1 MSRIDAIVIGA
12 GAAGLEAARQLRA
25 HGRSVLVLEARD
37 RIGGRIL
44 THHDQRVPLP
54 IELGAE
60 FIHGD
65 APITNALLAE
75 AGLSALEI
83 SGEHGEAHRGTVRR
97 LAEAISVDRVLRRI
111 DTHGPDETVAEFLA
125 HRPGGDALER
135 ERGQTRRF
143 VEGFHAADVK
153 RISAQSIASEPGEG
167 AAEMAVHLGR
177 PTQGYDAL
185 MAWLARDLGSSLR
198 LRSPVR
204 GVTWRDRT
212 VIAEVRGRSERRRRF
227 TARSAIVTVPVGV
240 LQAPARAPGGIVFDP
255 EPRVLGRA
263 LEGIEMGAVVRVV
276 VWFRAFPWDSIQGA
290 SRFHFI
296 HLHDGPFQVLWTAH
310 PVRWPVA
317 VMWCGGTTA
326 GDLARAT
333 HGEVRHAVETQL
345 AATLGTKPRRIRA
358 AIRGLWWHDWT
369 ADPYTRGAYSYVKAG
384 AANAGRSLS
393 RPEGRTLFFA
403 GEAVGDD
410 TGTVEAALKSGR
422 RAARQVLRA
431 LS

>member
-1 MSRIDAIVIGA
+1 MNRIDAIVVGA
-12 GAAGLEAARQLRA
+12 GAAGLETARQLRA

-37 RIGGRIL
+37 RIGGRVL
-44 THHDQRVPLP
+44 THHDRRVPLP

-65 APITNALLAE
+65 TPITSALLSDAL
-75 AGLSALEI
+75 LSALDI
-83 SGEHGEAHRGTVRR
+83 SGEQGEAHRGTVRR
-97 LAEAISVDRVLRRI
+97 LAESISVDRVLRRI
-111 DTHGPDETVAEFLA
+111 DTHAADETVAEFLA
-125 HRPGGDALER
+125 HRPGGHALER

-143 VEGFHAADVK
+143 VEGFHAADVT
-153 RISAQSIASEPGEG
+153 RISAQSIAPDPGKG
-167 AAEMAVHLGR
+167 AADMAMHIGR

-198 LRSPVR
+198 LGSPVR
-204 GVTWRDRT
+204 GIAWHDRAAT
-212 VIAEVRGRSERRRRF
+212 VEVRGRSARGRRF
-227 TARSAIVTVPVGV
+227 TARTVTVTVPVGV
-240 LQAPARAPGGIVFDP
+240 LQAPARATGGIVFHP
-255 EPRVLGRA
+255 EPHRLRQA

-276 VWFRAFPWDSIQGA
+276 VWFRTFPWDSIQGA

-310 PVRWPVA
+310 PIRWPVA

-326 GDLARAT
+326 GTLSHAAR
-333 HGEVRHAVETQL
+333 GEVRQAVETQL
-345 AATLGTKPRRIRA
+345 AAALGTKPARIRA
-358 AIRGLWWHDWT
+358 AIRGLWWHNWT
-369 ADPYTRGAYSYVKAG
+369 ADPYARGAYSYVRAG

-410 TGTVEAALKSGR
+410 TGTVESALRSGR

>member
-1 MSRIDAIVIGA
+1 MNRADAIVVGA

-44 THHDQRVPLP
+44 THHDRRIPLP

-60 FIHGD
+60 FLHGD
-65 APITNALLAE
+65 APITNALLAG
-75 AGLSALEI
+75 AGLSALDV

-97 LAEAISVDRVLRRI
+97 LEEAMSVVRVLRRI
-111 DTHGPDETVAEFLA
+111 DTHGADETVAEFLA
-125 HRPGGDALER
+125 HRPGGHALER

-153 RISAQSIASEPGEG
+153 RISAQSIASEAGEG

-177 PTQGYDAL
+177 PTHGYDAL
-185 MAWLARDLGSSLR
+185 MTWLARDLGASLR

-204 GVTWRDRT
+204 GITWHDRR
-212 VIAEVRGRSERRRRF
+212 VIVDVRGRSGHGRRF
-227 TARSAIVTVPVGV
+227 SARAVLVTVPVGV

-255 EPRVLGRA
+255 EPRRLRRA
-263 LEGIEMGAVVRVV
+263 LAGIEMGAVVRVV
-276 VWFRAFPWDSIQGA
+276 VWFRAFPWDSIQGT

-310 PVRWPVA
+310 PIRWPVA
-317 VMWCGGTTA
+317 VMWCGGATA
-326 GDLARAT
+326 RDLSHAIR
-333 HGEVRHAVETQL
+333 GEVRHAVETQL
-345 AATLGTKPRRIRA
+345 AAALRTKPTRIRA

-369 ADPYTRGAYSYVKAG
+369 ADPYARGAYSYFKVG

>member
-1 MSRIDAIVIGA
+1 MNRIDAIVVGA

-37 RIGGRIL
+37 RIGGRVL
-44 THHDQRVPLP
+44 THHDRRVPLP

-75 AGLSALEI
+75 AGLSALAI

-97 LAEAISVDRVLRRI
+97 LAEAISVDRVLRHI
-111 DTHGPDETVAEFLA
+111 DTHSADETVAEFLA
-125 HRPGGDALER
+125 HRPGGHALER

-143 VEGFHAADVK
+143 VEGFHAADPT
-153 RISAQSIASEPGEG
+153 RISAQSIAPEPGEG
-167 AAEMAVHLGR
+167 ALEMAVPTGR

-198 LRSPVR
+198 LGSPVR
-204 GVTWRDRT
+204 GIAWRDRAAI
-212 VIAEVRGRSERRRRF
+212 VEVRGRSARGQRF
-227 TARSAIVTVPVGV
+227 SARTVTVTVPIGV
-240 LQAPARAPGGIVFDP
+240 LQAPARATGGIAFHP
-255 EPRVLGRA
+255 EPHRLRQA
-263 LEGIEMGAVVRVV
+263 LAGVEMGAVVRVV
-276 VWFRAFPWDSIQGA
+276 VWFRTFPWDSIQGA
-290 SRFHFI
+290 SRFDFI

-310 PVRWPVA
+310 PIRWPVA

-326 GDLARAT
+326 GTLSRAT
-333 HGEVRHAVETQL
+333 RGEVRHAVETQL
-345 AATLGTKPRRIRA
+345 AAAHGTKPARVRA
-358 AIRGLWWHDWT
+358 AIRGLWWHNWT
-369 ADPYTRGAYSYVKAG
+369 ADPYARGAYSYVKAG

-393 RPEGRTLFFA
+393 RPDGRTLFFA